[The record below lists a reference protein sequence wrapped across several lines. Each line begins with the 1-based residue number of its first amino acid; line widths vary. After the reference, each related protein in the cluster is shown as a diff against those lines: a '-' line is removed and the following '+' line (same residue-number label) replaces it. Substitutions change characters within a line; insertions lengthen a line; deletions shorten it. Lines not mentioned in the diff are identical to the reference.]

1 MEVVVKILITCFILF
16 SSAFCIDGKIV
27 FEKYCWGCHHQ
38 TSLAFGPSFE
48 EIANHRT
55 SGEIIAHINN
65 PQQSFQKLGYKRTV
79 MPAFELTS
87 AEYEAISTYI
97 LSFKSI
103 KKD

>member
-1 MEVVVKILITCFILF
+1 VKILFACFILF
-16 SSAFCIDGKIV
+16 SSAFCTDGKIV

-38 TSLAFGPSFE
+38 TSLAFGPSFK

-55 SGEIIAHINN
+55 NGEIIAHINKPEN
-65 PQQSFQKLGYKRTV
+65 SYKNLGYKRTV

-87 AEYEAISTYI
+87 DEYEAISTYI
-97 LSFKSI
+97 LSFKSN

>member
-1 MEVVVKILITCFILF
+1 LKVIFTCFVVF
-16 SSAFCIDGKIV
+16 SSAFCLDGKIV

-65 PQQSFQKLGYKRTV
+65 PQESFRNLGYKRTV
-79 MPAFELTS
+79 MPAFQLSS
-87 AEYEAISTYI
+87 AEYEALSDYI
-97 LSFKSI
+97 LSYKSI
-103 KKD
+103 KKE

>member
-1 MEVVVKILITCFILF
+1 MKVIFTCFVVF
-16 SSAFCIDGKIV
+16 SSAFCLDGKIV

-65 PQQSFQKLGYKRTV
+65 PQESFRNLGYKRTV
-79 MPAFELTS
+79 MPAFQLSS
-87 AEYEAISTYI
+87 AEYEALSDYI
-97 LSFKSI
+97 LSYKSI
-103 KKD
+103 KKE